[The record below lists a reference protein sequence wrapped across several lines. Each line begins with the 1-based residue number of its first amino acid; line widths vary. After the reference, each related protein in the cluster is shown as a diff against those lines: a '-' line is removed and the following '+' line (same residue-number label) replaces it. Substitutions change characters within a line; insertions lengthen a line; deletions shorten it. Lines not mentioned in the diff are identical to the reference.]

1 MNILHIFGSFTASH
15 GGIAQALNGLTTA
28 QAKLGHDV
36 TVVASIKPGEED
48 EVFRPEAVKV
58 VIPMQDKLERI
69 WDCHSLELRR
79 DLEDNLIGTDI
90 VHIHGIWHYPSFL
103 GSKLANK
110 GKIPYIIAPHGS
122 LDSWCLEYK
131 GTKKKLY
138 MGLIQKR
145 QLLGA
150 SLIHAV
156 SDAESKDV
164 KTLFPDVKIRTIHNG
179 VDVPKAVTNEDRVFV
194 ETIFPWLTGRRI
206 ILFLGRIHPIKG
218 LDILIKA
225 FSEAKRTQI
234 THALVIAGS
243 DQANLKNELKELA
256 KRLAVEDKIF
266 FTGFVEG
273 VAKKSLLAAAE
284 MLVQPSHSEGFSGS
298 ILEAM
303 AFSKPVIISTGCDF
317 PEVAVEDAGVIVR
330 PDPHELAAA
339 MDRISSN
346 IELTKE
352 MGANGRRLIERKYSW
367 DQIAGETI
375 EMYNEAIA
383 AGRR

>member
-1 MNILHIFGSFTASH
+1 MNILHVYGNFTTSQ
-15 GGIAQALNGLTTA
+15 GGIAQALNGLATA

-36 TVVASIKPGEED
+36 IVVASIKPGEED

-58 VIPMQDKLERI
+58 VIHMQDKLERI
-69 WDCHSLELRR
+69 WDCHTLRLR
-79 DLEDNLIGTDI
+79 GDLKENLIGSDI

-103 GSKLANK
+103 GSKLANREEK
-110 GKIPYIIAPHGS
+110 PYIIAPHGA

-131 GTKKKLY
+131 STKKKLY
-138 MGLIQKR
+138 MGLIQKW

-150 SLIHAV
+150 SVIHAV
-156 SDAESKDV
+156 SDAESEDV
-164 KTLFPDVKIRTIHNG
+164 KTLFPEVKTRTIHNG
-179 VDVPKAVTNEDRVFV
+179 VDLPKSVTNADRVAA
-194 ETIFPWLTGRRI
+194 ETIFPWLRGRRI

-225 FSEAKRTQI
+225 FSEAKRTQT
-234 THALVIAGS
+234 THALVIAGR
-243 DQANLKNELKELA
+243 DQVNLKEELKELA

-303 AFSKPVIISTGCDF
+303 AFSKPVVISTGCDF
-317 PEVAVEDAGVIVR
+317 PEVAMEDAGVIVS
-330 PDPHELAAA
+330 PDPHELAVA
-339 MDRISSN
+339 MDMISSN
-346 IELTKE
+346 KELSKE
-352 MGANGRRLIERKYSW
+352 MGANGRRLIEQKYSW
-367 DQIAGETI
+367 DKIAGETI
-375 EMYNEAIA
+375 EMYKEAIA
-383 AGRR
+383 ASRW